1 MYLCAFKHL
10 NCNIMAITKLD
21 QLVELVKSKPKK
33 RLVAANA
40 NDAHTI
46 EAVYAAVELGVI
58 DATLVGNPEE
68 IGKVC
73 KEHNFDMSKFTIV
86 PEYVD
91 TKAAAK
97 ACDLINAGEG
107 QILMKGLLPTDKYMR
122 AILNKEKGLC
132 PPKATLSHVTVI
144 ENPAYHKLLIVG
156 DVAVI
161 PAPELKE
168 KQQEQKKQQEQQQPS
183 NFTGPFADFRRLDV
197 RVGTIISVE
206 DHPEAEKLYVL
217 KVDLGEEEPRQL
229 VTNIKSIFPR
239 DYMMGRRLLVISNLK
254 KAKFRGV
261 DSFGMLMA
269 ADDEKVGGNHLALLK
284 PNIDVPNGTKINCG
298 LENSSSRIELKH
310 FELVTIKASS
320 IVDGK
325 FMGKD
330 IKLPPNAPKY
340 VVAVVDGDNVIPF
353 GDGKDCVIT
362 VDEDSEILD
371 GADVR

>member
-1 MYLCAFKHL
+1 
-10 NCNIMAITKLD
+10 MAITKLD

-46 EAVYAAVELGVI
+46 EAVYAALELGVI

-68 IGKVC
+68 IEKVC

-91 TKAAAK
+91 TKASAK

-122 AILNKEKGLC
+122 AILNKERGLC

-168 KQQEQKKQQEQQQPS
+168 KQAILKYLIETAKAMGIEKPKVACLAATEQVSVGMQACVDAALLAAMGSRGQLGNAYIEGPISLDLAIDKETVEIKKFKSDVAGDADCLLFPNIE
-183 NFTGPFADFRRLDV
+183 TGNVFYKCCTKFN
-197 RVGTIISVE
+197 
-206 DHPEAEKLYVL
+206 HAE
-217 KVDLGEEEPRQL
+217 LG
-229 VTNIKSIFPR
+229 
-239 DYMMGRRLLVISNLK
+239 
-254 KAKFRGV
+254 
-261 DSFGMLMA
+261 
-269 ADDEKVGGNHLALLK
+269 ALLK
-284 PNIDVPNGTKINCG
+284 GAKVPCV
-298 LENSSSRIELKH
+298 LSSRGDSAK
-310 FELVTIKASS
+310 TKMYS
-320 IVDGK
+320 IALAAL
-325 FMGKD
+325 M
-330 IKLPPNAPKY
+330 A
-340 VVAVVDGDNVIPF
+340 
-353 GDGKDCVIT
+353 
-362 VDEDSEILD
+362 
-371 GADVR
+371 

>member
-1 MYLCAFKHL
+1 
-10 NCNIMAITKLD
+10 MAITKLD

-68 IGKVC
+68 IEKVC
-73 KEHNFDMSKFTIV
+73 KEHNFDMSKFNIV

-156 DVAVI
+156 GETSH
-161 PAPELKE
+161 P
-168 KQQEQKKQQEQQQPS
+168 Q
-183 NFTGPFADFRRLDV
+183 
-197 RVGTIISVE
+197 IS
-206 DHPEAEKLYVL
+206 
-217 KVDLGEEEPRQL
+217 GRNRQGSRHRETESGL
-229 VTNIKSIFPR
+229 P
-239 DYMMGRRLLVISNLK
+239 GRHR
-254 KAKFRGV
+254 
-261 DSFGMLMA
+261 
-269 ADDEKVGGNHLALLK
+269 
-284 PNIDVPNGTKINCG
+284 
-298 LENSSSRIELKH
+298 
-310 FELVTIKASS
+310 
-320 IVDGK
+320 
-325 FMGKD
+325 
-330 IKLPPNAPKY
+330 
-340 VVAVVDGDNVIPF
+340 
-353 GDGKDCVIT
+353 
-362 VDEDSEILD
+362 
-371 GADVR
+371 ADVRGHAGLR